1 MDRNRE
7 TANKQRQT
15 DSPPSFCCDSLQ
27 YAVEKLGYIQYEAFA
42 KEYTFANFEGFGVI
56 ILNYCP
62 YCGRSIPSLG
72 PLINDT
78 HFDYVMDQ
86 ELLTDEEFDR
96 YWPII
101 SQQRSIEETM
111 ALIAEQKTKEAVTEE
126 GERKL
131 SKKKREEA

>member
-1 MDRNRE
+1 MDRNRK
-7 TANKQRQT
+7 TANPQRHT
-15 DSPPSFCCDSLQ
+15 DSPPSYCCDSLQ

-42 KEYTFANFEGFGVI
+42 KEHTFADFEGFGVI
-56 ILNYCP
+56 TLNYCP
-62 YCGRSIPSLG
+62 YCGTSIPSLG

-111 ALIAEQKTKEAVTEE
+111 ALIAEQRTKEAVTEE
-126 GERKL
+126 SERKP
-131 SKKKREEA
+131 SKEKKEEI

>member
-1 MDRNRE
+1 M
-7 TANKQRQT
+7 
-15 DSPPSFCCDSLQ
+15 
-27 YAVEKLGYIQYEAFA
+27 EKLGYIQYEAFA
-42 KEYTFANFEGFGVI
+42 KEYTFADFEGFGVI
-56 ILNYCP
+56 ILHYCP

-78 HFDYVMDQ
+78 HFDYVMSQ

-111 ALIAEQKTKEAVTEE
+111 ALIADQKTKEAVTEA

-131 SKKKREEA
+131 SKEKKEKA